1 VNEELMAKLNR
12 NGVNIY
18 YEVHGT
24 GPVILLSHGYSATSE
39 MWRGQIEL
47 LSREHTLLLWDMR
60 GHGLSDYPVNPA
72 AYSEAATV
80 ADMAAL
86 LDAVDAPSG
95 IVGGLSLGGYMSL
108 AFHKAHPERVK
119 ALLIIDTGPGY
130 RNDQARA
137 EWNRF
142 AMDRAERL
150 DKEGLAALNVASP
163 EVTASHHR
171 SAEGLVLAARGML
184 TQHNAA
190 VIDALP
196 SISVP
201 TIVIVGANDKPFLNA
216 ADYMAKKIPGAK
228 KVIIPDAGHAA
239 NLDQPGAFNAAILD
253 FLDRLR

>member
-1 VNEELMAKLNR
+1 MANLNR
-12 NGVNIY
+12 DGINIY

-39 MWRGQIEL
+39 MWRGQIEP

-60 GHGLSDYPVNPA
+60 GHGLSDYPVDPA
-72 AYSEAATV
+72 AYSEATTI

-86 LDAVDAPSG
+86 LDALGARSA

-108 AFHKAHPERVK
+108 AFHKAYPERVK

-130 RNDQARA
+130 RSDQARG
-137 EWNRF
+137 EWNLF
-142 AMDRAERL
+142 ALDRAERL
-150 DKEGLAALNVASP
+150 DKEGLAALNVASA
-163 EVTASHHR
+163 EVMASRHR

-184 TQHNAA
+184 TQHSAV

-216 ADYMAKKIPGAK
+216 ADYMAKKIPGAQ
-228 KVIIPDAGHAA
+228 KVMIPDAGHAV
-239 NLDQPGAFNAAILD
+239 NLDQPAAFNAAVLD

>member
-1 VNEELMAKLNR
+1 MAKLKR
-12 NGVNIY
+12 DGVNIY

-39 MWRGQIEL
+39 MWRGQIEP

-60 GHGLSDYPVNPA
+60 GHGLSDYPVDPA

-86 LDAVDAPSG
+86 LDAVNAPSA

-108 AFHKAHPERVK
+108 AFHKAYPERVK
-119 ALLIIDTGPGY
+119 ALLIMDTGPGY
-130 RNDQARA
+130 RSDQARA
-137 EWNRF
+137 EWNVF
-142 AMDRAERL
+142 ALDRAERL
-150 DKEGLAALNVASP
+150 NKEGLAALNVASA
-163 EVTASHHR
+163 EVMASRHR

-184 TQHNAA
+184 TQHNAG

-201 TIVIVGANDKPFLNA
+201 TIVIVGASDKPFLNA
-216 ADYMAKKIPGAK
+216 ADYMAKKIPGAE
-228 KVIIPDAGHAA
+228 KVIIPDAGHAV
-239 NLDQPGAFNAAILD
+239 NLDQPAAFNAAVLD